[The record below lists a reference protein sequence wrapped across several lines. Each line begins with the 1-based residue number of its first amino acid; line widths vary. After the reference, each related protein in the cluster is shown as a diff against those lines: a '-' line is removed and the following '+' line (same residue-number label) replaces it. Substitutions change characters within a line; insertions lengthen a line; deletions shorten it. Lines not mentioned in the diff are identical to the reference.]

1 MWQPECSWCVWSFWH
16 IYSRWGLKRCIK
28 YNECRNALQW
38 AENFFKCRKLTTI
51 KRFTQNHC
59 IRTQTF
65 PQNILC
71 IQTTKAMVLRQRL
84 CRPTSF
90 SHFLYNL
97 AQLNQGI
104 RRNASHEGFSCLPR
118 GRNRLNDTAVWNAYP
133 STSYLF
139 AHSFI
144 HAFSSS
150 DTVMTV
156 RRSLL
161 AYTSLKHNHIPVQ
174 SFIRLETKYTNNYC
188 NMYQIN
194 VSTFRPLSWRSH
206 LRGRNVDKQ
215 NVILVVFCGCKCL
228 YKNIPPPTS
237 LLSQP

>member
-1 MWQPECSWCVWSFWH
+1 MLYCQYIIHMWQPECSWCVWSFWH

-104 RRNASHEGFSCLPR
+104 RRNASHEG
-118 GRNRLNDTAVWNAYP
+118 VQ
-133 STSYLF
+133 LF
-139 AHSFI
+139 APGSKSIKRYSSLECLSVNKLSIRPFI
-144 HAFSSS
+144 HSC
-150 DTVMTV
+150 
-156 RRSLL
+156 
-161 AYTSLKHNHIPVQ
+161 IQ
-174 SFIRLETKYTNNYC
+174 
-188 NMYQIN
+188 
-194 VSTFRPLSWRSH
+194 
-206 LRGRNVDKQ
+206 
-215 NVILVVFCGCKCL
+215 
-228 YKNIPPPTS
+228 
-237 LLSQP
+237 